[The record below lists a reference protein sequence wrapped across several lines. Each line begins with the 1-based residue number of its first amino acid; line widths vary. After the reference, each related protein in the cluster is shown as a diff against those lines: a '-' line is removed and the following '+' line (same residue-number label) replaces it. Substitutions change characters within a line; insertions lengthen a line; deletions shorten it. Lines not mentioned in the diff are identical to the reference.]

1 MNIGSSARIPA
12 LTAPPGAAHL
22 SATTSRTSSRT
33 ELPAHAAVAPAPD
46 LIDTRPDRAKSGGSE
61 VSRNVTIDPGTREV
75 VLQAISRQSGEV
87 VRQVPDQALLRIKAY
102 AREMRRESMSAVAA
116 QSVGR
121 SA

>member
-1 MNIGSSARIPA
+1 MNIGSSARVPV
-12 LTAPPGAAHL
+12 LTAPPGAAYL
-22 SATTSRTSSRT
+22 SATSSRSSSRT
-33 ELPAHAAVAPAPD
+33 ELPAQAAVAPTPE
-46 LIDTRPDRAKSGGSE
+46 LPENRPDGARSSRSD

-102 AREMRRESMSAVAA
+102 AREMRHAPTEAFARAPVK
-116 QSVGR
+116 R